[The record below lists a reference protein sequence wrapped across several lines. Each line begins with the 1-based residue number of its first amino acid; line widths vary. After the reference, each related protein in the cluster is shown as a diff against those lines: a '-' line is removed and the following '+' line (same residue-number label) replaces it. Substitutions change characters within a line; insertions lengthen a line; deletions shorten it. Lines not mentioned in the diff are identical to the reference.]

1 MKPYNVHFYMPRL
14 SAADLLALMEWGGTL
29 LSSRAE
35 HDRTGLVPFAGW
47 LRGVAVAELERRQG
61 DDLIESTLPRLP
73 LDELSMAELSSANM
87 YLFCLSRETESQAIG
102 EFADAILDV
111 VVSAIL
117 AHSEDKERA

>member
-29 LSSRAE
+29 LSSRTG

-47 LRGVAVAELERRQG
+47 FRGVAVAELERRQEG
-61 DDLIESTLPRLP
+61 DLIESTLPSLP
-73 LDELSMAELSSANM
+73 LDKLSLAELSYANM
-87 YLFCLSRETESQAIG
+87 YLYCLSRETESQAIG

-111 VVSAIL
+111 VVAAIL